1 VGASSSEDSHGP
13 SDQTEDVKVQARL
26 LSLLLVLTAAAMA
39 AGCGASAG
47 LGGKGITMGYL
58 GWDENVA
65 NSNLLKVIL
74 ERVDLKLVE
83 VRPAFEGVAS
93 GELDAFTD
101 VWMPNHQELV
111 EKVQD
116 ETELSKKPWYLGQT
130 EFGIAVPYYMGA
142 RSIADLNTSGANT
155 IIGIEPDALLTQRIG
170 AKVIPE
176 YDLKLDL
183 VEASTPAML
192 SELEQAYTQEEPFV
206 FIAWSPHWMNAE
218 YDFRYLQDPKDAI
231 GNLDQPHDLHSL
243 FREGLQEDYPDA
255 YALINAMKLDE
266 EQINT
271 LELAINEAND
281 PEKGAREWLKSAE
294 NRAAVQPW
302 IEAARGS

>member
-1 VGASSSEDSHGP
+1 M
-13 SDQTEDVKVQARL
+13 L
-26 LSLLLVLTAAAMA
+26 AATA
-39 AGCGASAG
+39 AGCGAG
-47 LGGKGITMGYL
+47 WGGMGITMGYL

-74 ERVDLKLVE
+74 EDEFGYERVDLKLVE
-83 VRPAFEGVAS
+83 VRPAFDGVAS

-111 EKVQD
+111 EKVAD
-116 ETELSKKPWYLGQT
+116 ETELSEEPWYLGQT

-155 IIGIEPDALLTQRIG
+155 ILGIEPDALLTQRIG

-176 YDLKLDL
+176 YGLDLAL

-192 SELEQAYTQEEPFV
+192 SALEAAYTQEEPFV

-218 YDFRYLQDPKDAI
+218 YEFRYLQDPKDAI
-231 GNLDQPHDLHSL
+231 GNLDQPHELHSL
-243 FREGLQEDYPDA
+243 FREGLQEDNPDA
-255 YALINAMKLDE
+255 YALMNAMRLDE
-266 EQINT
+266 NQINT
-271 LELAINEAND
+271 LELAINEAKD
-281 PEKGAREWLKSAE
+281 PEKGVRKWLESEE
-294 NRAAVQPW
+294 NRAAVEPW

>member
-1 VGASSSEDSHGP
+1 
-13 SDQTEDVKVQARL
+13 VKFRARL
-26 LSLLLVLTAAAMA
+26 ISLLLILALAAT
-39 AGCGASAG
+39 GCGAG
-47 LGGKGITMGYL
+47 WGGKGITMGYL

-74 ERVDLKLVE
+74 EDEFGYERVDLKLVE
-83 VRPAFEGVAS
+83 VRPAFDGVAS
-93 GELDAFTD
+93 GKLDAFTD

-111 EKVQD
+111 EKVSEQ
-116 ETELSKKPWYLGQT
+116 TELSEEPWYLGQT

-155 IIGIEPDALLTQRIG
+155 ILGIEPDALLTQRIG

-176 YDLKLDL
+176 YDLKLAL

-192 SELEQAYTQEEPFV
+192 SELETAYRLEEPFV

-231 GNLDQPHDLHSL
+231 GKLDQPHELHSL
-243 FREGLQEDYPDA
+243 FRDGLEEDHPDA
-255 YALINAMKLDE
+255 YALINAMRLDE
-266 EQINT
+266 NQINT
-271 LELAINEAND
+271 LELAINEAKD
-281 PEKGAREWLKSAE
+281 PEKGVREWLEDDE

-302 IEAARGS
+302 IEAARDS

>member
-1 VGASSSEDSHGP
+1 
-13 SDQTEDVKVQARL
+13 
-26 LSLLLVLTAAAMA
+26 
-39 AGCGASAG
+39 
-47 LGGKGITMGYL
+47 MGYL

-74 ERVDLKLVE
+74 EDDFGYERVDLKLVE
-83 VRPAFEGVAS
+83 VRPAFDGVAS

-111 EKVQD
+111 EKVAD
-116 ETELSKKPWYLGQT
+116 ETELSEEPWYLGQT

-155 IIGIEPDALLTQRIG
+155 ILGIEPDALLTQRIG

-176 YDLKLDL
+176 YGLDLAL

-192 SELEQAYTQEEPFV
+192 SELEAAYTQEEPFV

-231 GNLDQPHDLHSL
+231 GNLDQPHELHSL
-243 FREGLQEDYPDA
+243 FRDGLQEDYPDA
-255 YALINAMKLDE
+255 YALINAMRLDE
-266 EQINT
+266 DQINT
-271 LELAINEAND
+271 LELAINEAKD
-281 PEKGAREWLKSAE
+281 PEKGVREWLESGE
-294 NRAAVQPW
+294 NRAAVEPW

>member
-1 VGASSSEDSHGP
+1 M
-13 SDQTEDVKVQARL
+13 TEYVKVRARL
-26 LSLLLVLTAAAMA
+26 VSLLLVCALAATVT
-39 AGCGASAG
+39 GCGAG
-47 LGGKGITMGYL
+47 WGGKGITMGYL

-74 ERVDLKLVE
+74 EDEFGYERVDLKLVE
-83 VRPAFEGVAS
+83 VRPAFDGVAS

-111 EKVQD
+111 EEVQG
-116 ETELSKKPWYLGQT
+116 ETELSEEPWYLGQT

-155 IIGIEPDALLTQRIG
+155 ILGIEPDALMTQRIG

-176 YDLKLDL
+176 YGLDLAL

-192 SELEQAYTQEEPFV
+192 SELDAAYREKEPFV
-206 FIAWSPHWMNAE
+206 FVAWSPHWMNAE

-231 GNLDQPHDLHSL
+231 GNLDQPHELHSL
-243 FREGLQEDYPDA
+243 FREDFQKDHPDA
-255 YALINAMKLDE
+255 YALMNAMRLDE
-266 EQINT
+266 DQINT
-271 LELAINEAND
+271 LELAINEAKD
-281 PEKGAREWLKSAE
+281 PEKGVREWLVDDE

-302 IEAARGS
+302 IEAARDS

>member
-1 VGASSSEDSHGP
+1 
-13 SDQTEDVKVQARL
+13 VKFRARL
-26 LSLLLVLTAAAMA
+26 VYSLLLVLTATAMA
-39 AGCGASAG
+39 AGCGAG
-47 LGGKGITMGYL
+47 WGTKGITMGYL

-74 ERVDLKLVE
+74 EDEFGYERVDLKLVE

-101 VWMPNHQELV
+101 VWMPNHRELV
-111 EKVQD
+111 D
-116 ETELSKKPWYLGQT
+116 EVEGETTLSKEPWYLGQT

-176 YDLKLDL
+176 YGLNLAL

-192 SELEQAYTQEEPFV
+192 SELEAAYAQEEPFV

-231 GNLDQPHDLHSL
+231 GNLDQPHELHSL
-243 FREGLQEDYPDA
+243 FREGLREDNPDA

-266 EQINT
+266 DQINT
-271 LELAINEAND
+271 LELAINRARD
-281 PEKGAREWLKSAE
+281 PEKGVREWLENEE